1 MSCLLL
7 QIVILLKKIFS
18 KNRDNYKALKLFKY
32 LKLLNLT
39 YFMF

>member
-7 QIVILLKKIFS
+7 QIVILLKKILA
-18 KNRDNYKALKLFKY
+18 KIETIKALKLFKY